1 MYSSPESFF
10 LETERFLLRPWKSS
24 DYPNFSRLAKNPQIM
39 RFVNQGKPW
48 SDKRIRS
55 FIHKQEK
62 LFWKGG
68 YCRWVVEDKIKRNF
82 VGLCGVGVF
91 DPPGFLEIGWWI
103 AKRFWGQG
111 YATEAARCALE
122 HAFRKIRF
130 PHLKSV
136 TNPGNKASIAV
147 MHKIGFQQKMSGFLG
162 DYLRSPKYL
171 PIVTYSLDNPYLN
184 SSPQK

>member
-10 LETERFLLRPWKSS
+10 LETERFLLRPWKLS

-39 RFVNQGKPW
+39 RFVNQEKHW
-48 SDKRIRS
+48 RDKRIRI

-62 LFWKGG
+62 LFCKEG
-68 YCRWVVEDKIKRNF
+68 YCRWVVEDKIKCNF

-91 DPPGFLEIGWWI
+91 DPTGLLEIGWWI
-103 AKRFWGQG
+103 AKRFWRQG

-122 HAFRKIRF
+122 HAFMKIRI

-136 TNPGNKASIAV
+136 MNQGNEASIAV
-147 MHKIGFQQKMSGFLG
+147 MHNICFQQKMSGFLG

-171 PIVTYSLDNPYLN
+171 PIVTYSLDYPYLH

>member
-1 MYSSPESFF
+1 
-10 LETERFLLRPWKSS
+10 
-24 DYPNFSRLAKNPQIM
+24 M

-62 LFWKGG
+62 LFWKEG

-103 AKRFWGQG
+103 EKDFGD
-111 YATEAARCALE
+111 
-122 HAFRKIRF
+122 KV
-130 PHLKSV
+130 K
-136 TNPGNKASIAV
+136 
-147 MHKIGFQQKMSGFLG
+147 QQKPHVVLWNTLSGKYGFL
-162 DYLRSPKYL
+162 
-171 PIVTYSLDNPYLN
+171 T
-184 SSPQK
+184 